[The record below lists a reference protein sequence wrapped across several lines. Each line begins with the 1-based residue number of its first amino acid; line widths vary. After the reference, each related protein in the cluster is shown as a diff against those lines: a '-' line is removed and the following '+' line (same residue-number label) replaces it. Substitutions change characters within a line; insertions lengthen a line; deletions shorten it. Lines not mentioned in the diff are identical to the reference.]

1 MGGRAVPAAHPH
13 AVRSWT
19 LAIVVKTGRRVE
31 TLGGERSKMND
42 FRDSTEKTNSTDSPF
57 VGKNM

>member
-1 MGGRAVPAAHPH
+1 M
-13 AVRSWT
+13 
-19 LAIVVKTGRRVE
+19 KTGRRVE